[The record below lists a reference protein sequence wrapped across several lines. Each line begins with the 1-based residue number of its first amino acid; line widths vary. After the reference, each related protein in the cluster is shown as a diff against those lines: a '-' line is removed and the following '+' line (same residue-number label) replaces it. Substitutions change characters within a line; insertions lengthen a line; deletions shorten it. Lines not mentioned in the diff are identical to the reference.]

1 MKPLKEFTI
10 PFVGLKIGKHNFEYN
25 VKQAFFEYFEYEDF
39 NDVNVKVDVV
49 LEKKTT
55 LLELH
60 FKISGFV
67 NVNCD
72 LTNEPYNQTI
82 ENDFDLV
89 VKFGDEY
96 NDENVD
102 ILIIPHGT
110 YEVNIQ
116 QYVYEL
122 IVLSVPIKRIHPGV
136 EDGTLD
142 SEILNKLEELSP
154 KLKDKKDKEEETD
167 PRWNTLKKL
176 LTDKE
181 KSQKQEEIREEL
193 ITKQLRHKLLHAQ
206 QLVNLTCTIER
217 IGMKENYTTEV
228 KY

>member
-10 PFVGLKIGKHNFEYN
+10 PFIGLKIGTHHYDYKIE
-25 VKQAFFEYFEYEDF
+25 KAFFEYFEYEDF
-39 NDVNVKVDVV
+39 NDVKINVSLE

-60 FKISGFV
+60 FKFSGWV

-82 ENDFDLV
+82 ENEFDLV
-89 VKFGDEY
+89 VNFGDEF
-96 NDENVD
+96 NDENID

-110 YEVNIQ
+110 YEISIQ
-116 QYVYEL
+116 QYIYEL
-122 IVLSVPIKRIHPGV
+122 IILAVPIKRLHPGV

-142 SEILNKLEELSP
+142 SEILKKLEELSP
-154 KLKDKKDKEEETD
+154 KVKENKEDID

-176 LTDKE
+176 LTDK
-181 KSQKQEEIREEL
+181 
-193 ITKQLRHKLLHAQ
+193 
-206 QLVNLTCTIER
+206 
-217 IGMKENYTTEV
+217 
-228 KY
+228 